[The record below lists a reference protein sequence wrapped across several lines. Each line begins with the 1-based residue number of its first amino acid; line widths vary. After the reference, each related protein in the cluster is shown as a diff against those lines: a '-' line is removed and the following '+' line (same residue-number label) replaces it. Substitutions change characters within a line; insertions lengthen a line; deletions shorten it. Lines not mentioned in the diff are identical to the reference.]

1 MATAAA
7 AAAAVPDARRW
18 SKGGPSSPVTTAI
31 FLFFFVVVVGV
42 LVSARWIT
50 TTVSQVLFA
59 YCLDLSLNECFVPS
73 TWFISYIFSLR
84 FSNVCVG
91 LFMHKLLI
99 HADSSSNH

>member
-1 MATAAA
+1 MATA

-50 TTVSQVLFA
+50 TTVSQFLFA
-59 YCLDLSLNECFVPS
+59 YCLDLSLNVLFPRLGFLVHFVHI
-73 TWFISYIFSLR
+73 FIEFFQCLCRILDAQIAHTCR
-84 FSNVCVG
+84 
-91 LFMHKLLI
+91 LI
-99 HADSSSNH
+99 